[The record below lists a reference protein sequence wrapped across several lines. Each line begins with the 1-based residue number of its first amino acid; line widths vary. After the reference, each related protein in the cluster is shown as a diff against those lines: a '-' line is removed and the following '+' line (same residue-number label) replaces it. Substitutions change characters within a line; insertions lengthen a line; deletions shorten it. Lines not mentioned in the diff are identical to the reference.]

1 MTRGEQAL
9 SLKLSVKTIVSLFCV
24 KEDITSQVHKNK
36 SPMFLNKDIG
46 NIVSEATQQLG
57 FVCFLPEIRGDVPGR
72 GSMSEIWR

>member
-1 MTRGEQAL
+1 M
-9 SLKLSVKTIVSLFCV
+9 FCV

-46 NIVSEATQQLG
+46 TIVSEGTQQLG